1 MLVNGETETGVTLH
15 RMVRRA
21 DAGAIVAQQKVAID
35 ADDTALQLHQKLN
48 ATAQTLLRDA
58 LPGILNGTFSETA
71 QDESKASCFA
81 AARRKMV
88 VWTGTNRPASCTT
101 RCAP

>member
-1 MLVNGETETGVTLH
+1 MNGETETGVTLH

-88 VWTGTNRPASCTT
+88 V
-101 RCAP
+101 